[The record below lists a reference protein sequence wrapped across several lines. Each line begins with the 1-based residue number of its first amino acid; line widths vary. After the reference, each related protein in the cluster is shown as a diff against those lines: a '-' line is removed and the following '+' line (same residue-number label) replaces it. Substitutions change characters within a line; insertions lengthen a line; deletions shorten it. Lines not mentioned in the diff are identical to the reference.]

1 LALTPTDNQA
11 FLREVDDDLR
21 RDQMTGFVKRWG
33 KIVGVTVVV
42 ALIALAALLYWQ
54 HRRAQQAAARGETFV
69 SLLDDVAA
77 GRATANDPRLGELS
91 QADEVGYSSMARMTQ
106 ANLAARTNAKAAAA
120 SFKAIADDT
129 AVPQPV
135 RDLAMLR
142 ATTLEFDR
150 LPPAEVVARLKGL
163 AQPGNPWFG
172 SAAELTGLAYLKQNR
187 KDLAG
192 PLFAKIVA
200 DDKAPGALRGRAASM
215 ATALGQTLPAP
226 TASAAVSQ

>member
-21 RDQMTGFVKRWG
+21 RDQMTGLVKRWG

-54 HRRAQQAAARGETFV
+54 HRRTQQAAARGEAFV

-91 QADEVGYSSMARMTQ
+91 QANEVGYAAMARMTQ
-106 ANLAARTNAKAAAA
+106 ANLAARTNAKTAAT
-120 SFKAIADDT
+120 SLRAIADDT

-172 SAAELTGLAYLKQNR
+172 SAAELTGLAYLKMNR

-200 DDKAPGALRGRAASM
+200 DEKAPAALRGRASSM

-226 TASAAVSQ
+226 TASLTVSQ